1 MTLTSIGSV
10 LESILG
16 SQSHRQADLLADFF
30 ASQGSNPARLI
41 STASSKSTALALRS
55 KHILFLSISSTLAR
69 LIVGAAADYL
79 SPIVDTQAEDRRRGF
94 SAKRST
100 LTVVCMV
107 IETAVFAY
115 TAGFLETEKGL
126 WVLSVGMGAMYGAI
140 FTLT

>member
-10 LESILG
+10 LESMLA
-16 SQSHRQADLLADFF
+16 SQSHPHADVFADFL
-30 ASQGSNPARLI
+30 ASQGLNPTRLI
-41 STASSKSTALALRS
+41 YTASSKSTALSLRS

-79 SPIVDTQAEDRRRGF
+79 SPIVTTQAEDRRRRF

-100 LTVVCMV
+100 LTVICMA
-107 IETAVFAY
+107 IETAVYVY
-115 TAGFLETEKGL
+115 TAAFLDTERRL
-126 WVLSVGMGAMYGAI
+126 WVLSVGIGAMYGAI

>member
-10 LESILG
+10 LESLLA
-16 SQSHRQADLLADFF
+16 SPADHSGNIMADFF
-30 ASQGSNPARLI
+30 LAQGHNPARLI
-41 STASSKSTALALRS
+41 STATSKSNALALRS

-79 SPIVDTQAEDRRRGF
+79 SPVVETHAESQRRRF

-100 LTVVCMV
+100 LTVLCMA
-107 IETAVFAY
+107 IETAVYVY
-115 TAGFLETEKGL
+115 TAAFLQTERGL
-126 WVLSVGMGAMYGAI
+126 WVLSAGMGAMYGAI